1 MFFKSPPFG
10 LNFSDTSI
18 EIISLGGSIEKPRL
32 LAMNREPIES
42 GIIEDGKI
50 IDRERLGNVIKSLID
65 NPKFGKIGTR
75 NLVFSFPESKIFLHF
90 FKFSDNLETERIEK
104 EIEFQA
110 IHNFPFPLKDLY
122 SDFKIMGNEVLLV
135 AAQKD
140 IVDDY
145 LMVFKRLKLLPI
157 ALEAESISLARALIG
172 GSEENILIV
181 DLGARTTNFSLFSE
195 NRLKLSCSINIAGDK
210 FSQALM
216 EKLDVPFREAE
227 ELKKE
232 VGLDP
237 TKMGGKIF
245 LILQKDIRV
254 IISEIQKIGQYFEEK
269 TGKSLEKIIL
279 AGGSATLPRFPEYLA
294 ENLQKPVLIG
304 DPWKKINIDILKRKE
319 NFEKALEVNPV
330 LYGPVIGSAL
340 RGIIKEPER
349 AGINLLPKK

>member
-1 MFFKSPPFG
+1 MLFKSPPFG

-18 EIISLGGSIEKPRL
+18 EIISLEGSIEKSRL
-32 LAMNREPIES
+32 LAMSGETIES

-50 IDRERLGNVIKSLID
+50 IDRERLGDVIKSLID

-75 NLVFSFPESKIFLHF
+75 NLIFSLPESKIFLHF
-90 FKFSDNLETERIEK
+90 FKIPETVEKETIEK
-104 EIEFQA
+104 EVEFQA

-122 SDFKIMGNEVLLV
+122 SDFKIMGKEVLLV

-145 LMVFKRLKLLPI
+145 LMVFKRLKLLPV
-157 ALEAESISLARALIG
+157 ALETESVSLARALIR

-227 ELKKE
+227 SLKKE

-237 TKMGGKIF
+237 AKREGKVF

-254 IISEIQKIGQYFEEK
+254 IISEIQKIEEYFREK
-269 TGKSLEKIIL
+269 TSESLEKIIL
-279 AGGSATLPRFPEYLA
+279 AGGSAVLSHLPEYLA
-294 ENLQKPVLIG
+294 ENLQKPVLVG
-304 DPWKKINIDILKRKE
+304 DPWEKINIGILKRKE

-330 LYGPVIGSAL
+330 LYGPAIGSAL
-340 RGIIKEPER
+340 RGIIKEPEK